1 MVMSD
6 VSHGGCPSAQGE
18 DTHARESSGDDSD
31 KDKEGCSAR
40 RVQSSSFTQHS
51 AVEVYL
57 CRPTAL
63 GTRSLKTA
71 SLARSLGERYG
82 VTSKAIRHVW
92 NRRSWAWA
100 TRPHWTPRELQ
111 EQLQT
116 ISCVN
121 CRARGVT
128 SFEEACATCA
138 AQEVT
143 AKSYRRRGRPAGKI
157 FQAPA
162 PHSHLPLLLGFVS
175 LGFSE

>member
-1 MVMSD
+1 MVMPD

-162 PHSHLPLLLGFVS
+162 PHSHLPLLLGFVT
-175 LGFSE
+175 LRFS